1 MTRSVYLLA
10 FIASA
15 TVVSAYDF
23 KLNNDQG
30 CAHLAQMFQS
40 CASWNHINT
49 KTTCDA
55 NPSCSW
61 TGSTCTTKTIDATN
75 DLSYSATGFRTT
87 AQKSCYTD
95 DAESS
100 KTGCL
105 AANSVCVWGR
115 DSAFENK
122 PGGCQPSQNSFV
134 AANTAENAPEPYLFY
149 IKFATST
156 DEVCG
161 PLGKDKATCES
172 DARCEWDADTDEYVY
187 YCSND
192 GAAYAK
198 AMKGITCPEGAG
210 KTPTCPNGKDCVCT
224 DLDLSCTGSD
234 DWSYKRGGKCGISTS
249 AFLVHMS
256 DHCPTYGPIF
266 AAIANT
272 TVDAARSAISPAGDV
287 SRGALLFAALAALL
301 ALVM

>member
-30 CAHLAQMFQS
+30 CAHLAQLFQS

-55 NPSCSW
+55 NPACSW

-75 DLSYSATGFRTT
+75 DLAYSATGFRTT

-134 AANTAENAPEPYLFY
+134 AAENAPEPYLLY

-156 DEVCG
+156 AEVCG

-187 YCSND
+187 YCSNN

-198 AMKGITCPEGAG
+198 AKEGISARRVRVKLPRARTARTACARMLTYLVLATMTGLTREGASVESARR
-210 KTPTCPNGKDCVCT
+210 PF
-224 DLDLSCTGSD
+224 LST
-234 DWSYKRGGKCGISTS
+234 
-249 AFLVHMS
+249 
-256 DHCPTYGPIF
+256 
-266 AAIANT
+266 
-272 TVDAARSAISPAGDV
+272 
-287 SRGALLFAALAALL
+287 
-301 ALVM
+301 